1 MSCPWSVSL
10 VLENTNTLITTAKM
24 NASQELTA
32 WSYQTVGD
40 AIYKQ
45 SQQQINGEKR
55 GQASAQTILLSGQF
69 YYKLTEPD
77 DRLLSTLNIK
87 MIDAVVYII
96 KQRLLQGGRRD
107 SGTINIANLNTV
119 LIQVIAFLKPK
130 LIIIMKTTKVLLLG
144 WQWNINGSFLTTL
157 PLSNLLALK
166 SIKSLIKQNQKHLYQ
181 QS

>member
-1 MSCPWSVSL
+1 VSL

-55 GQASAQTILLSGQF
+55 GQASAQKILLSGQF

-107 SGTINIANLNTV
+107 SGTINVANLNTV
-119 LIQVIAFLKPK
+119 LI
-130 LIIIMKTTKVLLLG
+130 
-144 WQWNINGSFLTTL
+144 
-157 PLSNLLALK
+157 
-166 SIKSLIKQNQKHLYQ
+166 
-181 QS
+181 